1 MVAAGAVGAI
11 LFCPPIVH
19 MNSTQITV
27 FGKDYLWVCVGL
39 GFSRDIDCVC
49 ASRVRVRLVLG

>member
-1 MVAAGAVGAI
+1 MQWGQYFSV
-11 LFCPPIVH
+11 PPIVH
-19 MNSTQITV
+19 MDFTQITV

-49 ASRVRVRLVLG
+49 ASRVRVMLVLG